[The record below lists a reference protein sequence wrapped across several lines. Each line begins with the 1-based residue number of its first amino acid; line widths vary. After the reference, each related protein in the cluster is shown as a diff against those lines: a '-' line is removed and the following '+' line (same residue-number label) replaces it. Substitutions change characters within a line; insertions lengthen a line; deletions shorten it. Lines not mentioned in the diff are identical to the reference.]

1 MKDLKTI
8 RGMPDLYDEDV
19 ERISIVENICLETFK
34 SFNFQEFR
42 TPIVENKTLF
52 QRSVGE
58 SSDIIQKEVYE
69 FEDRNGEIL
78 CLRPEGTAGLV
89 RALITFT
96 WVRCLGMKGLK
107 KVEIDNF
114 FRLEQS

>member
-1 MKDLKTI
+1 MKDLKTT

-58 SSDIIQKEVYE
+58 SSDIIQKEVSLSELEEIMKDINETKRLKYE
-69 FEDRNGEIL
+69 EE
-78 CLRPEGTAGLV
+78 E
-89 RALITFT
+89 
-96 WVRCLGMKGLK
+96 
-107 KVEIDNF
+107 E
-114 FRLEQS
+114 E